1 MLYPLKFEP
10 ILKQR
15 IWGGTNLKKLLHKNY
30 ADNQSIGE
38 SWELSGMPGD
48 ESVVVNGKL
57 AGNTLNELLEVY
69 MDELMGSK
77 VFEKYGHTFPLLFKF
92 IASNDDLSIQVHP
105 SDELAEKQGSF
116 GKTEMWYVLDAE
128 EGAELV
134 LGFNQK
140 MDKASCLAHIENNT
154 LESVLNRVKVKKGD
168 VFYIPAGMVHAI
180 GKGILL
186 VEVQQA
192 SDITYRLYD
201 YGRIDSKGQARQL
214 HIQEALE
221 AIDFENH
228 VDSKIEYQLQ
238 KNATTP
244 LVSCDYFTVNLYHLD
259 KPLVKDFSKID
270 SFVLYMCI
278 EGTTTI
284 LWQGREEIIKKGE
297 TILIPVGSEL
307 QLLPN
312 VKSELLEI
320 CCE

>member
-38 SWELSGMPGD
+38 SWELSGMLGD
-48 ESVVVNGKL
+48 ESVVVNGSL

-69 MDELMGSK
+69 MDELLGSK
-77 VFEKYGHTFPLLFKF
+77 VFEKYGTTFPLLFKF

-186 VEVQQA
+186 IEVQQA

-201 YGRIDSKGQARQL
+201 YGRIDNNGQTRQL

-228 VDSKIEYQLQ
+228 EDAKIEYQLQ
-238 KNATTP
+238 KNGTTP
-244 LVSCDYFTVNLYHLD
+244 LVSCDYFSVNLLSFD
-259 KPLVKDFSKID
+259 KPITKDYTDLD
-270 SFVLYMCI
+270 SFVVYMCI
-278 EGTTTI
+278 EGS
-284 LWQGREEIIKKGE
+284 LSVQRQGRKETIKKGE
-297 TILIPVGSEL
+297 TVLMPVGSEL

-312 VKSELLEI
+312 VKSQLLEI